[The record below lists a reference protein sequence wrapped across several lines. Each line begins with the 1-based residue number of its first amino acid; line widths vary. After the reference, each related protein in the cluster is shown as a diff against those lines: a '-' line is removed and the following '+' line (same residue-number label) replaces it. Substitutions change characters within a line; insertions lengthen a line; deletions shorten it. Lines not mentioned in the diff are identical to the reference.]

1 MKMLIMFLD
10 RLDKTILRQLQND
23 ASVSNLKLAEIVGL
37 SAPAC
42 LKRVKRLE
50 KQGVI
55 TKRVALLDQAK
66 FGSSLHMIVEIMMQQ
81 DRLDLNDAFI
91 KTVRSCEQV
100 HECYKVTGEVDFV
113 LIVVVPDMPSYEI
126 FCDQILYPHSN
137 MRSFTTLISMNRVKY
152 DTKVH
157 ISTEWL
163 ME

>member
-1 MKMLIMFLD
+1 MFLD
-10 RLDKTILRQLQND
+10 RLDKTILRQLQSD

-50 KQGVI
+50 NQGVI
-55 TKRVALLDQAK
+55 NKRVALLDQSK
-66 FGSSLHMIVEIMMQQ
+66 LGTCLHMIVEIMMQQ

-113 LIVVVPDMPSYEI
+113 LVVVVPDMLSYEV
-126 FCDQILYPHSN
+126 FCEEILYQHSN
-137 MRSFTTLISMNRVKY
+137 MRNFRTLISMKRVKY
-152 DTKVH
+152 DTKVY
-157 ISTEWL
+157 IPFD
-163 ME
+163 